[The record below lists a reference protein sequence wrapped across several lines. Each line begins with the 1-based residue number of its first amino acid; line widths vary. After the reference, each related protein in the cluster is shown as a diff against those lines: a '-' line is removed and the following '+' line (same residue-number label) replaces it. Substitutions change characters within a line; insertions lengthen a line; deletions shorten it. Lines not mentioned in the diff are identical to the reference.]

1 MNRTRFVSELALS
14 FESTIAAGAT
24 GLRACRTAVLAVGL
38 TVASLATVA
47 PATVFHSRDE
57 ALRLAFPEAERTEAK
72 DFFLT
77 PEQRAQIEEMAQ
89 SRLESDLLTVYIGRR
104 GDTVLGYA
112 ILDTHVVR
120 TLPETFLAVLS
131 PTGAIVSLR
140 VLAFYEPLDYL
151 PTERWLAQFHG
162 KSVPGELRL
171 GRDIA
176 GITGATLSARAVGDG
191 IRRALAI
198 HHVLLGGK

>member
-1 MNRTRFVSELALS
+1 MSSDTQTIPQQRRARARRFLS
-14 FESTIAAGAT
+14 VVAAV
-24 GLRACRTAVLAVGL
+24 VLLGGEA
-38 TVASLATVA
+38 AS
-47 PATVFHSRDE
+47 ATVFHSRDE
-57 ALRLAFPEAERTEAK
+57 ALRLAFPDAERTEAR
-72 DFFLT
+72 DFFIT
-77 PEQRAQIEEMAQ
+77 AAQRAEIEKRAQ
-89 SRLESDLLTVYIGRR
+89 SNLESELLTVYIGWR
-104 GDTVLGYA
+104 GETLLGYA

-131 PTGAIVSLR
+131 PTGAIASLR

-151 PTERWLAQFHG
+151 PTQRWLDQFTG
-162 KSVPGELRL
+162 KSAPDELRL

-176 GITGATLSARAVGDG
+176 GITGATLSARAVNDG